1 MEKDI
6 ISGNHIVNISN
17 RKTINIS
24 GVKKIESFN
33 DKEFLLET
41 NMGYMIIKGA
51 DLEIVKLD
59 TYQGDVA
66 IKGKIDSIQYNE
78 SLDKKNK
85 EESIFSKLF
94 KWLIYL
100 FN

>member
-1 MEKDI
+1 MDDEKKL
-6 ISGNHIVNISN
+6 GNHIVNMVG
-17 RKTINIS
+17 RKSINIS

-41 NMGYMIIKGA
+41 NMGYMVIKGS

-66 IKGKIDSIQYNE
+66 IKGKIDSIVYNE
-78 SLDKKNK
+78 KMNKKNK
-85 EESIFSKLF
+85 EESVFSKLF
-94 KWLIYL
+94 K
-100 FN
+100 